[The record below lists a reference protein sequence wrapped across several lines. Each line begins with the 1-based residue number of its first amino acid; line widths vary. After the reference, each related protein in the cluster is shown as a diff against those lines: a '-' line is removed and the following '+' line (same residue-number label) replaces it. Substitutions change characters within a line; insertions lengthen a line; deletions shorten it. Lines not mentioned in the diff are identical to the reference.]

1 MKLKLCKICKT
12 KYTPTKPLQM
22 VCGGL
27 CAIEYSKIHLPKVK
41 MTEANQKRK
50 ENKAKLKELENLS
63 YWKKILQ
70 AQINSIARLI
80 DKDCPCISSGRPYRT
95 DDQAGHFYSV
105 GSTPALRFNLL
116 NLWSQSI
123 RDNMHNSGNLLNY
136 REQLVKFDIID
147 LIEEQRLKYPTLK
160 LSIEE
165 IKEAII
171 KTKVVKKLLIEQ
183 NNDVFNP
190 RSVVKRVEL
199 RVEFNRFIN
208 IYKS

>member
-1 MKLKLCKICKT
+1 MKPKLCKVCKT
-12 KYTPTKPLQM
+12 KYTPVKPLQQ
-22 VCGGL
+22 VCNPL

-41 MTEANQKRK
+41 MTEANNKRK
-50 ENKAKLKELENLS
+50 ENKAKLKDLENLS

-70 AQINSIARLI
+70 AQINSIVRLI

-147 LIEEQRLKYPTLK
+147 LVETERLKYQTLK
-160 LSIEE
+160 LSIDE

-171 KTKVVKKLLIEQ
+171 KTKIVKKLMIDK

-190 RSVVKRVEL
+190 RSVTKRVEL
-199 RVEFNRFIN
+199 RIEFNRFIE

>member
-1 MKLKLCKICKT
+1 
-12 KYTPTKPLQM
+12 
-22 VCGGL
+22 
-27 CAIEYSKIHLPKVK
+27 
-41 MTEANQKRK
+41 MTEANIKRK

-70 AQINSIARLI
+70 AQINSIVRLI

-147 LIEEQRLKYPTLK
+147 LVETERLKYQTLK
-160 LSIEE
+160 LSIDE

-171 KTKVVKKLLIEQ
+171 KTKIVKKLMIDK

-190 RSVVKRVEL
+190 RSVTKRVEL
-199 RVEFNRFIN
+199 RIEFNRFIE

>member
-1 MKLKLCKICKT
+1 MKLKLCKICKA

-70 AQINSIARLI
+70 AQVNLIVRLI
-80 DKDCPCISSGRPYRT
+80 DKGCNCISSNRPYRE
-95 DDQAGHFYSV
+95 DDQAGHMYSV

-136 REQLVKFDIID
+136 REMVVKLNIID

-160 LSIEE
+160 VSIEE
-165 IKEAII
+165 IKEAI
-171 KTKVVKKLLIEQ
+171 Q
-183 NNDVFNP
+183 NAKSVILELKMLNQEEILP
-190 RSVVKRVEL
+190 RTTEKRVEL
-199 RVEFNRFIN
+199 RLKYQKRLN
-208 IYKS
+208 IYK

>member
-1 MKLKLCKICKT
+1 MKPKLCKVCKT
-12 KYTPTKPLQM
+12 KYTPTKPLQQ
-22 VCGGL
+22 VCNPL
-27 CAIEYSKIHLPKVK
+27 CAIEYSKIHLPKHK

-50 ENKAKLKELENLS
+50 ENKAKLKDLENLS

-70 AQINSIARLI
+70 AQVNLIVRLI
-80 DKDCPCISSGRPYRT
+80 DKGCNCISSGRPYRE
-95 DDQAGHFYSV
+95 DDQAGHMYSV

-160 LSIEE
+160 VSIEE
-165 IKEAII
+165 IKEAI
-171 KTKVVKKLLIEQ
+171 Q
-183 NNDVFNP
+183 NAKSVILELKMLNQEEMLP
-190 RSVVKRVEL
+190 RTTEKRVEL
-199 RVEFNRFIN
+199 RLKYQKRLN
-208 IYKS
+208 IYK

>member
-1 MKLKLCKICKT
+1 MKLKLCKICKAQ
-12 KYTPTKPLQM
+12 YTPVKPLQV
-22 VCGGL
+22 VCSPI
-27 CAIEYSKIHLPKVK
+27 CSIEYSKIHLPKVK
-41 MTEANQKRK
+41 MTEANNKRK
-50 ENKAKLKELENLS
+50 ENKAKLKDLENLS

-70 AQINSIARLI
+70 AQVNSIVRLI
-80 DKDCPCISSGRPYRT
+80 DKDCPCISSGRAYRT

-171 KTKVVKKLLIEQ
+171 KTKVVKKMLIEQ

-199 RVEFNRFIN
+199 RVEFNRFIE